1 MPRAT
6 GTKPARAKAKPAKP
20 YKHPEADSPMRPEVG
35 TQAQFKKKLPPKTYK
50 YESSLSPTMDWDG
63 QNPAREQGEALV
75 RQVLEA
81 ESLEQAKAAASKLK
95 AMSKPF
101 LNWAGKAERLS
112 FDVPSLPLFIL
123 QCTLLSEGDVVLY
136 KLSIVACYLQ
146 EVLMRRSL
154 NRQRVAQL
162 KLFHPRHQ
170 SPAWQGLPRE
180 TRLRTVRLFARLL
193 REHSGK
199 DHASGSRKEAGDE

>member
-1 MPRAT
+1 MFDPAT
-6 GTKPARAKAKPAKP
+6 CCRMRLAAVPTVSCKAWLDLKSLLQGTLL
-20 YKHPEADSPMRPEVG
+20 PESDV
-35 TQAQFKKKLPPKTYK
+35 
-50 YESSLSPTMDWDG
+50 
-63 QNPAREQGEALV
+63 
-75 RQVLEA
+75 VLEA
-81 ESLEQAKAAASKLK
+81 EH
-95 AMSKPF
+95 
-101 LNWAGKAERLS
+101 R
-112 FDVPSLPLFIL
+112 
-123 QCTLLSEGDVVLY
+123 CLL
-136 KLSIVACYLQ
+136 LQ

-199 DHASGSRKEAGDE
+199 VHASGSRKEAGDE